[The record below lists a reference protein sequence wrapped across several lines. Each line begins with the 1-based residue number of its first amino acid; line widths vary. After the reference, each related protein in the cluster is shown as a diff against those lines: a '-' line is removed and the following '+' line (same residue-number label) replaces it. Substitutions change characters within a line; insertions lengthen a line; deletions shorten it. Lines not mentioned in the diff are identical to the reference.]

1 MLFRLSD
8 VSKSFGA
15 QDVLRGAS
23 LQVNPGEHV
32 GLVGRNGAGKTTIFR
47 LVTGEESTDSGQVV
61 RARGLKLGL
70 LAQHVHFKAGST
82 VHESALA
89 AFGRLQ
95 QIEHEMHELEHRMA
109 DAADDLEKVLSRY
122 SDLQH
127 EFEREGGFEYSAK
140 AEAILQGLGFDRDTW
155 QMETEKLSGGQQN
168 RLGLACLLLSEPDVL
183 LLDEP
188 TNHLDVGAVEWLEEF
203 LQSYARGFVII
214 SHDRYFLDRACRRI
228 IEIEN
233 GQAASYAGNYSDF
246 VVEREE
252 RREIQQRAYDNQQRL
267 IAKTEEFIR
276 KNLAGQKTKQAKS
289 RRTMLQKLERV
300 DAVRGNQAAGD
311 FRLQEIERAG
321 THVLTINDAAVGY
334 GDNVLARDISLIL
347 RRGECLGVIGP
358 NGSGKTTLVKTILGK
373 IPALTGEFR
382 WGSKVEIGYYAQQ
395 LEDLDERNEIIMELR
410 RVAPSTATA
419 GELRSF
425 LAKFRFFGDDVYK
438 HIRDLSGGEKGR
450 LSLAKLIYSGV
461 NVLVLDEPTN
471 HLDIPSREALE
482 EALEAYEGTIV
493 TISHDRFF
501 LDRVATQIIALD
513 GRGSVEHYNG
523 DYTEYHDWKA
533 MRSVPSASA
542 NGSTAQRSGPETK
555 SGRSSTS
562 EAAQSVKGT
571 SRNRQLSAKASGSG
585 MKSVPSASAD
595 GTKRVKVVKK
605 PRDPQMIEAEIAELE
620 SAPPRSQ
627 TKCPLP
633 KWRATS
639 PNLSRQTTLTRRPR
653 PDWLSCT
660 TSGSGRRAASLRQR
674 KSRRVAKALLLVDA
688 QDTCLTSRSA
698 VCYFRALAKESNS
711 LASLSRRHVAQLVEH
726 FPDTEGVSGSSPL
739 VPTNPQISQR
749 SFISLARG

>member
-1 MLFRLSD
+1 MLFRLSE
-8 VSKSFGA
+8 VHKSFAA

-23 LQVNPGEHV
+23 LQINPGEHV

-47 LVTGEESTDSGQVV
+47 LVTGEESPDRGDVV
-61 RARGLKLGL
+61 RARGVRLGL
-70 LAQHVHFKAGST
+70 LAQHVHFKQGST

-109 DAADDLEKVLSRY
+109 EPGEDLEKVLARY

-155 QMETEKLSGGQQN
+155 QLETEKLSGGQQN

-188 TNHLDVGAVEWLEEF
+188 TNHLDVDAVEWLEQF
-203 LQSYARGFVII
+203 LQSYASAFVII

-228 IEIEN
+228 IELEN
-233 GQAASYAGNYSDF
+233 GQATSYKGNYSDYL
-246 VVEREE
+246 VEREE
-252 RREIQQRAYDNQQRL
+252 RREIQQRAYENQQRM

-289 RRTMLQKLERV
+289 RRTMLQRLERV
-300 DAVRGNQAAGD
+300 DAVRGDQAAGN
-311 FRLQEIERAG
+311 FRLQDIERTG
-321 THVLTINDAAVGY
+321 THVLTINEGTIGY
-334 GDNVLARDISLIL
+334 GEKVLGRNISLIL

-358 NGSGKTTLVKTILGK
+358 NGSGKTTFLKTILGK
-373 IPALTGEFR
+373 IPFLKGDVR

-395 LEDLDERNEIIMELR
+395 LEDLDDRNEIIMELR

-425 LAKFRFFGDDVYK
+425 LAKFLFFGDDVYK
-438 HIRDLSGGEKGR
+438 HVRDLSGGEKGR
-450 LSLAKLIYSGV
+450 LALAKLIYSGV

-482 EALEAYEGTIV
+482 EALEAYEGTII

-501 LDRVATQIIALD
+501 LDRVATQILALD
-513 GRGSVEHYNG
+513 GFGSVEHYNG

-533 MRSVPSASA
+533 ARLSVPPAVAGGPGVSEARPSARAASA
-542 NGSTAQRSGPETK
+542 KRQSKSAVATGPSQSAPAAVAGGSNS
-555 SGRSSTS
+555 
-562 EAAQSVKGT
+562 
-571 SRNRQLSAKASGSG
+571 
-585 MKSVPSASAD
+585 
-595 GTKRVKVVKK
+595 RVKVVKK
-605 PRDPQMIEAEIAELE
+605 PRDAQTVEAEIAELE
-620 SAPPRSQ
+620 KQAAELSNQMSTPEVARDI
-627 TKCPLP
+627 TKLVAANEAYE
-633 KWRATS
+633 KAQARLAELYDEWERAEA
-639 PNLSRQTTLTRRPR
+639 
-653 PDWLSCT
+653 T
-660 TSGSGRRAASLRQR
+660 TSTV
-674 KSRRVAKALLLVDA
+674 KKKTSRR
-688 QDTCLTSRSA
+688 
-698 VCYFRALAKESNS
+698 
-711 LASLSRRHVAQLVEH
+711 
-726 FPDTEGVSGSSPL
+726 
-739 VPTNPQISQR
+739 
-749 SFISLARG
+749 